1 MVSVTTSAQS
11 PVIVVALSG
20 QRVKAQLHC
29 GIERKSKMTLDLNE
43 ITPDPQGACHLD
55 IIITKARCEVRALGY
70 YQTTKE
76 PHAIARA
83 RGIGR
88 ELRN

>member
-11 PVIVVALSG
+11 PVIAVALSG

-29 GIERKSKMTLDLNE
+29 SIERKSKMTLDLNE

-55 IIITKARCEVRALGY
+55 IIITKARCARWVAY

-83 RGIGR
+83 REIGR
-88 ELRN
+88 ELRK